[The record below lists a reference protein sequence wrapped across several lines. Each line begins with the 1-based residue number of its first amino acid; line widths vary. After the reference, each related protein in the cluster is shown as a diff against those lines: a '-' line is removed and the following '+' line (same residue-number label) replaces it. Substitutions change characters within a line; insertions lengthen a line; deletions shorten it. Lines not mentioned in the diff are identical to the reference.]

1 MTFKQKK
8 DLLNLIDEYQWH
20 EDNLY
25 VFIMYYEL
33 PDFMKFFENYN
44 TLFDD
49 DGVDVVWRG
58 NYMCIPNF
66 QEVLDYIGI
75 EEEEIKA
82 MFDNEQ

>member
-1 MTFKQKK
+1 MTFKQKR
-8 DLLNLIDEYQWH
+8 DLLNLINEYHWSGDE
-20 EDNLY
+20 LY
-25 VFIMYYEL
+25 VCIMYDHL
-33 PDFMKFFENYN
+33 SLFMRFFDNHP

-49 DGVDVVWRG
+49 DGIDVVWRG

-82 MFDNEQ
+82 MFEE